1 MKLLVTGG
9 AGYIGS
15 HITRQAQLQNHDVCV
30 LDDFSTGNEW
40 AVKDC
45 ETLRVSLL
53 DKDSLKRCVR
63 GRDFDGVIH
72 LAAKSLV
79 GESITNPYTYYEH
92 NVVGSLNL
100 LNEMLKN
107 DVDRLVFSSTAAI
120 FGNPATDTIRENH
133 PKNPINPYG
142 QTKLVVEQLLKDIS
156 ITQKLSAVCLRYFNA
171 AGADPD
177 GQIGEAHDPETHL
190 IPLLLKSHYGE
201 NHPFRVFG
209 NNYPTADGTC
219 IRDYVH
225 VNDLADA
232 HLLALEKLQNTSGF
246 FDYNLGNSIQSSV
259 MEVIK
264 CCERTTGRRIN
275 YKIGKHRKGD
285 AAVLV
290 ANSEKAK
297 TELGWRPKFDNLE
310 KIIET
315 AWNWQSQF
323 ESY

>member
-1 MKLLVTGG
+1 MKILVTGG

-15 HITRQAQLQNHDVCV
+15 HVTRQAQRQNHDVCV
-30 LDDFSTGNEW
+30 LDDFSTGNERS
-40 AVKDC
+40 VKDC
-45 ETLRVSLL
+45 EILRVNLL
-53 DKDSLKRCVR
+53 DKELLKKCLR
-63 GRDFDGVIH
+63 GRNFDGVIH

-79 GESITNPYTYYEH
+79 GESIIYPYAYYE
-92 NVVGSLNL
+92 NNIVGSLNL
-100 LNEMLKN
+100 LNEMLQN
-107 DVDRLVFSSTAAI
+107 NIHRIVFSSTAAI
-120 FGNPATDTIRENH
+120 FGNPNTDIIREDH
-133 PKNPINPYG
+133 PKNPISPYG
-142 QTKLVVEQLLKDIS
+142 RTKLLVENFLNDLS

-232 HLLALEKLQNTSGF
+232 HLLALENLQNTSGF
-246 FDYNLGNSIQSSV
+246 SDYNLGSSIQSSV

-264 CCERTTGRRIN
+264 SCERTTGRQIK

-290 ANSEKAK
+290 ANNEKAT
-297 TELGWRPKFDNLE
+297 TELGWRPKFDNLD

-315 AWNWQSQF
+315 AWNWHSQF

>member
-15 HITRQAQLQNHDVCV
+15 HITRQAQRQNHDVCV

-45 ETLRVSLL
+45 ETLRVNLL
-53 DKDSLKRCVR
+53 DKDLLKKCLR
-63 GRDFDGVIH
+63 GRNFDGVIH

-79 GESITNPYTYYEH
+79 GESIINPYTYYE
-92 NVVGSLNL
+92 NNIVGSLNL
-100 LNEMLKN
+100 LNEMLRN
-107 DVDRLVFSSTAAI
+107 DIHRIVFSSTAAI
-120 FGNPATDTIRENH
+120 FGNPRTNIIREDH

-142 QTKLVVEQLLKDIS
+142 RTKLVVENFLNDLSIS
-156 ITQKLSAVCLRYFNA
+156 KKLSAVCLRYFNA

-177 GQIGEAHDPETHL
+177 GELGEAHDPETHL
-190 IPLLLKSHYGE
+190 IPTILNSYDRAKQ
-201 NHPFRVFG
+201 PFKVFG
-209 NNYPTADGTC
+209 KNYPTPDGTC

-232 HLLALEKLQNTSGF
+232 HLLALQKLQNTDGF
-246 FDYNLGNSIQSSV
+246 SEYNLGSSVKNSV

-264 CCERTTGRRIN
+264 TCEGVTGRPLN
-275 YKIGKHRKGD
+275 YEIDEHRLGD
-285 AAVLV
+285 PAVLV
-290 ANSEKAK
+290 ADNTKAL
-297 TELGWRPKFDNLE
+297 TELGWQPVFNNLD

-315 AWNWQSQF
+315 AWNWHKRLSM
-323 ESY
+323 